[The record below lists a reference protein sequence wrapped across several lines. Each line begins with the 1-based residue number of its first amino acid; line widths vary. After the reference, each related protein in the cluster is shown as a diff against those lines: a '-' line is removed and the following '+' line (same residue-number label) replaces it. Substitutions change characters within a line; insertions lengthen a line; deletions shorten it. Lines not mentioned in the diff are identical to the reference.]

1 MSDIIT
7 SPIATRRDLGLI
19 AWALFMI
26 ACDTPDAT
34 GGLVSLIVCVVVV
47 AAQLY
52 AFVYIAW
59 FWTRWVLLDG
69 WVKR

>member
-7 SPIATRRDLGLI
+7 SPIATKRDLGTI

-26 ACDTPDAT
+26 ACDIPDAT
-34 GGLVSLIVCVVVV
+34 GGLVSLIFCVIIV

-52 AFVYIAW
+52 AFALIAW
-59 FWTRWVLLDG
+59 FWVRWVLLDG

>member
-7 SPIATRRDLGLI
+7 SSIATRRDLGVI

-34 GGLVSLIVCVVVV
+34 GGLVSLIFCVVIVS
-47 AAQLY
+47 AQIY
-52 AFVYIAW
+52 AFALVVW
-59 FWTRWVLLDG
+59 FMVRWVLLDG